1 MIKPFLYSLLIINTI
16 IYISFYF
23 PFTSPI
29 VHFTASSILLSAL
42 FIFIVIIIRKLE
54 INGKQSVFLILMGI
68 LFRLILI
75 PIEPVASNDVYRYI
89 WDGKVQ
95 ANGINPYTYA
105 PIDESLSH
113 LDSGQLLSKFN
124 YPHLKTIYP
133 PYSQW
138 MFLIAYLIA
147 GESVWGIK
155 LLLFV
160 SEIFTILFL
169 FLTLRNLKIDE
180 KYTLI
185 YALSPLPII
194 QFFVDAH
201 SDGFGITLIAIFFY
215 LFSTNRLL
223 YSYFTLGLSITAKL
237 ITLMIYPF
245 LLKGRSIKNF
255 IALLIVPAVTV
266 ALVYLPYSITGF
278 PFESL
283 FIFAQKWYSNGAVF
297 TLFQNIF
304 NDNFLARI
312 FSVLLFFAGF
322 IWLYFSKKD
331 FKEKTYLIFILF
343 FLFSPVVHPW
353 YITWVAFLTALNFR
367 WSGVILISTISISN
381 IYAMNYLLKNT
392 WEMSDWLLM
401 LEYLPVIIFLIQ
413 EEFKFRNNKAINR
426 GLI

>member
-1 MIKPFLYSLLIINTI
+1 
-16 IYISFYF
+16 
-23 PFTSPI
+23 
-29 VHFTASSILLSAL
+29 
-42 FIFIVIIIRKLE
+42 
-54 INGKQSVFLILMGI
+54 MGI

-201 SDGFGITLIAIFFY
+201 ADGFGITLIAIFFY